1 MSLLL
6 FFQVIFLVAS
16 VIVIVINVGEYQ
28 KWQES
33 RKEGN
38 VRPYAMKWFNFV
50 LTSLVALGCLLNI
63 IVGWISK

>member
-33 RKEGN
+33 RKEGS